1 MRLFD
6 GLLACTAMALD
17 PEFVA
22 LLRCPKCRGAL
33 LQNKSPQGF
42 ACTVCA
48 LFYAVDDD
56 LPNFL
61 VEEAQAWPLASG
73 GASL

>member
-1 MRLFD
+1 MS
-6 GLLACTAMALD
+6 LD

-33 LQNKSPQGF
+33 VQNKSPEGF
-42 ACTVCA
+42 ACASCA

-61 VEEAQAWPLASG
+61 VEEAKPWPLSTA
-73 GASL
+73 AAAR

>member
-1 MRLFD
+1 
-6 GLLACTAMALD
+6 MALD
-17 PEFVA
+17 QEFVA
-22 LLRCPKCRGAL
+22 LLRCPKCRGTLA
-33 LQNKSPQGF
+33 QHKSPEGF

-61 VEEAQAWPLASG
+61 IEEAKPWPLSPAQASR
-73 GASL
+73 

>member
-1 MRLFD
+1 
-6 GLLACTAMALD
+6 MALD

>member
-1 MRLFD
+1 MP
-6 GLLACTAMALD
+6 LD

-22 LLRCPKCRGAL
+22 LLRCPKCRGVL
-33 LQNKSPQGF
+33 LQNKTPDGF
-42 ACTVCA
+42 ACAVCA

-61 VEEAQAWPLASG
+61 IDEAKGWPLAAES
-73 GASL
+73 APR